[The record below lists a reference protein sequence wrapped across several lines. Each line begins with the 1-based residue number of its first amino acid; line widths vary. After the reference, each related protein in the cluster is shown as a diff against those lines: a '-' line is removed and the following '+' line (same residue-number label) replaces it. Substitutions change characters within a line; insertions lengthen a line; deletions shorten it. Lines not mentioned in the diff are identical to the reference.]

1 MNKKLS
7 ENEIDLTEILLVIWK
22 NKFKLILIIF
32 ISLIITTVAILNK
45 GPVQTKYSYKTKID
59 TILKYDEAEYDRYN
73 TYLKEFIFDKKKEF
87 INEENKITK
96 ILEEEYASVPFFLI
110 DKNSLLNLFLDKIN
124 ENLFIKNII
133 IKSGFIEKNDFNDN
147 EDYESSIK
155 EFTSSINIFQTSD
168 DKNKAPLW
176 YIEFDTIDLKDA
188 EKFLLTLE
196 QEANNEVKIYLKENF
211 NALTENFEAM
221 KKYKIED
228 IEIKISNSSSADD
241 ILKLELEKKMLISDK
256 KIERLKKIFRN
267 TPVSNDKKFFAGK
280 IKVASSTYK
289 IINKQKGSATTKLI
303 IAGIIGLIFGS
314 FFVLIYDSVR
324 NRARLK

>member
-1 MNKKLS
+1 MCL
-7 ENEIDLTEILLVIWK
+7 
-22 NKFKLILIIF
+22 
-32 ISLIITTVAILNK
+32 
-45 GPVQTKYSYKTKID
+45 
-59 TILKYDEAEYDRYN
+59 
-73 TYLKEFIFDKKKEF
+73 
-87 INEENKITK
+87 
-96 ILEEEYASVPFFLI
+96 FFLI
-110 DKNSLLNLFLDKIN
+110 DKNILLNLFLDKIN

-133 IKSGFIEKNDFNDN
+133 KKSGFIEKNDFNDN

-211 NALTENFEAM
+211 NALTENFESM

-241 ILKLELEKKMLISDK
+241 ILKLELEK
-256 KIERLKKIFRN
+256 N
-267 TPVSNDKKFFAGK
+267 AN
-280 IKVASSTYK
+280 
-289 IINKQKGSATTKLI
+289 
-303 IAGIIGLIFGS
+303 
-314 FFVLIYDSVR
+314 
-324 NRARLK
+324 